1 MLALISKMSRKKTAQ
16 QELKRN
22 LKHALKRQGIH
33 KIGFLGG
40 NENRQIYAAGEGK
53 LWVAF
58 GEGESNSSGKTR
70 YLNLF
75 GVYEPDLSQQISIV
89 EINIPIDDNRRNVA
103 GFFAEDKETGDIF
116 LMHDGRVGGGRAG
129 ISKSAFLAC
138 SKHKLIKIAEDN
150 GKIRIGI
157 AVANLQDS
165 DLSGR
170 IWAFVKSVQSFKEQV
185 ANGRL
190 ETPEFKRQ
198 VKDFD
203 SYKQEFSG
211 KKRGIRD
218 GRFEYITYHGD
229 IVQKLYDER
238 HKRRLPGE
246 EVANSN
252 LIDLFVKKDGV
263 ISEVYEVKTG
273 NDRQMLYTAIGQ
285 VLTYGNLSDSACKRF
300 IVLPESMSVPDDIMY
315 AIKRI
320 NISLI
325 KFNIRKGKIRIL

>member
-1 MLALISKMSRKKTAQ
+1 MLALISKTSRKKTAQ

-22 LKHALKRQGIH
+22 LKNALKPRGIY

-40 NENRQIYAAGEGK
+40 NESRQIYAAGEGK

-58 GEGESNSSGKTR
+58 GESKSSGKTR

-116 LMHDGRVGGGRAG
+116 LMHDGGVGGGRAG
-129 ISKSAFLAC
+129 IGKSAFLAC
-138 SKHKLIKIAEDN
+138 SKHKLIEIAEDN

-157 AVANLQDS
+157 AVGRLQDR

-170 IWAFVKSVQSFKEQV
+170 ILAFVESVQSFKEQV
-185 ANGRL
+185 ANGVL
-190 ETPEFKRQ
+190 KTPEFKRQ
-198 VKDFD
+198 VEDFD
-203 SYKQEFSG
+203 SYSKEFSG
-211 KKRGIRD
+211 KKQGIRD
-218 GRFEYITYHGD
+218 RRFEYITYHGD

-238 HKRRLPGE
+238 HARLLQGE
-246 EVANSN
+246 EVSNSK

-263 ISEVYEVKTG
+263 ISEVYEMKTG

-285 VLTYGNLSDSACKRF
+285 VLTHGNLSDSSCKRF
-300 IVLPESMSVPDDIMY
+300 IVLPESMSVPDDIMC
-315 AIKRI
+315 AIKRM

-325 KFNIRKGKIRIL
+325 QFKIRKGKVWILS

>member
-1 MLALISKMSRKKTAQ
+1 MLALISKTSRKKTAQ

-22 LKHALKRQGIH
+22 LKYDLKRQGIH

-40 NENRQIYAAGEGK
+40 NEDRQIYAAGEGK

-58 GEGESNSSGKTR
+58 GESKSSGKTR

-75 GVYEPDLSQQISIV
+75 GVYRPDLPQQTSIV

-116 LMHDGRVGGGRAG
+116 LMHDGKVGGGRRG

-138 SKHKLIKIAEDN
+138 SKHKLIKIAEDD

-157 AVANLQDS
+157 AVGKLQDP

-170 IWAFVKSVQSFKEQV
+170 IQAFVKSVQRFKEQV
-185 ANGRL
+185 ANGIL
-190 ETPEFKRQ
+190 KTPEFKRQ
-198 VKDFD
+198 VQDFD
-203 SYKQEFSG
+203 SYTKEFSG
-211 KKRGIRD
+211 KKQGIRD

-238 HKRRLPGE
+238 CARLLQGE
-246 EVANSN
+246 EISNSK
-252 LIDLFVKKDGV
+252 LIDLCVKKGGA

-273 NDRQMLYTAIGQ
+273 ADRQMLYTAIGQ
-285 VLTYGNLSDSACKRF
+285 VLTHSNLSDSSCKRF
-300 IVLPESMSVPDDIMY
+300 IVLPESESVPDDIMC
-315 AIKRI
+315 AIKRM

-325 KFNIRKGKIRIL
+325 QFKIRKGKVWILS

>member
-1 MLALISKMSRKKTAQ
+1 MLALISETSRKKKAQ
-16 QELKRN
+16 QELKKN
-22 LKHALKRQGIH
+22 LKNALNRPSSH
-33 KIGFLGG
+33 KIGFPGG

-58 GEGESNSSGKTR
+58 GESKSSGKKR
-70 YLNLF
+70 YRNLF
-75 GVYEPDLSQQISIV
+75 GVYGPDLPEQTSMVQ
-89 EINIPIDDNRRNVA
+89 INIPIDDNRRNVA

-116 LMHDGRVGGGRAG
+116 LMHDGGVGGGRRG

-138 SKHKLIKIAEDN
+138 SKHKLIEIAEGN

-157 AVANLQDS
+157 AVGKLRDP

-170 IWAFVKSVQSFKEQV
+170 IWAFVKSVQSFKDQV
-185 ANGRL
+185 TNGIMK
-190 ETPEFKRQ
+190 TPEFKRQ

-203 SYKQEFSG
+203 SYRKEFSG
-211 KKRGIRD
+211 KKQGIRD

-238 HKRRLPGE
+238 HARRLQGE
-246 EVANSN
+246 EVSNSK

-285 VLTYGNLSDSACKRF
+285 VLTHGHLSDSSCKRF
-300 IVLPESMSVPDDIMY
+300 IVLPEIKSVPDDIMC
-315 AIKRI
+315 AIKRM

-325 KFNIRKGKIRIL
+325 QFKIRKGKVCILS